1 MTGMLQLQ
9 QTPAFEPLQ
18 RLWHRLRLFVPMWQ
32 VKRMPLFEPYV
43 ALMTGDTELD
53 IVDEMSRTLLETPSF
68 EKAVKALQ
76 QDPDSAALIA
86 ERYMAPAH
94 DLDILL
100 QYPAD
105 SLGYLY
111 AKKMK
116 EQGFRA
122 EDLYEGLSITS
133 DASYVE
139 ARLSQTHDIWH
150 IVTGFGPSVA
160 DEIGLQSFH
169 LTQFPYPLGVSLVSS
184 SMMSTL
190 MFSPDDLPILM
201 ESIRKGLEMGKAAK
215 PLFGQKWEEAWEK
228 PLTEW
233 RLELGIQSI

>member
-1 MTGMLQLQ
+1 MAGILQHQ
-9 QTPAFEPLQ
+9 QTPVFEPLL
-18 RLWHRLRLFVPMWQ
+18 RLWHRLRLFVPMWR

-68 EKAVKALQ
+68 AKAVKTLQ
-76 QDPDSAALIA
+76 QDPACAALIA

-94 DLDILL
+94 DLETLL

-105 SLGYLY
+105 SLGYFY

-122 EDLYEGLSITS
+122 EDLYESMSITS

-160 DEIGLQSFH
+160 DEIGLQAFH
-169 LTQFPYPLGVSLVSS
+169 LPQFPYPLAVSLISS

-190 MFSPDDLPILM
+190 MFCPDELPTLLD
-201 ESIRKGLEMGKAAK
+201 SIRKGWEMGKTAK
-215 PLFGQKWEEAWEK
+215 PLFAQKWEEAWEK
-228 PLTEW
+228 PLVEW
-233 RLELGIQSI
+233 RSELGLQPV